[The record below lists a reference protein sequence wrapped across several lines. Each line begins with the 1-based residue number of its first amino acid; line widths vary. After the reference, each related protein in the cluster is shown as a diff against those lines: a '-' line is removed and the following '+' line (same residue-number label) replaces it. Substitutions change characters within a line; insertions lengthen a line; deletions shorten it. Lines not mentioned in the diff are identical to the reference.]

1 MQKTLENLAKAYIG
15 ESQARN
21 RYTSYA
27 KIAKKEGYEQIAA
40 LFMETADNEREH
52 AAQLIKMIGEIKK
65 ANNLPPDEIIIETGM
80 PFNVLSD
87 TLDNLQA
94 AATGEKY
101 EHSIM
106 YPEFAETA
114 QTDGLPKVA
123 TRLLAIAKA
132 EEHHEQRYQKL
143 ITQLV
148 NKTFFVKEQ
157 DVTWVCR
164 ECGYT
169 HTGKMPPNIC
179 PSCDHEQAYYQ
190 LLSENY

>member
-27 KIAKKEGYEQIAA
+27 KIAKKEGYEQISA
-40 LFMETADNEREH
+40 LFLETADNEREH

-65 ANNLPPDEIIIETGM
+65 TNNLPPDEIKVEAEM

-101 EHSIM
+101 ECSTM
-106 YPEFAETA
+106 YPEFAQTA
-114 QTDGLPKVA
+114 EADGLPAVA
-123 TRLLAIAKA
+123 SRLLAIAAA
-132 EEHHEQRYQKL
+132 EKHHEERYQKL
-143 ITQLV
+143 IVQLRS
-148 NKTFFVKEQ
+148 NSLFVKEQ
-157 DVTWVCR
+157 EVQWVCR
-164 ECGYT
+164 ECGYI
-169 HTGKMPPNIC
+169 HKGKTPPVKC
-179 PSCDHEQAYYQ
+179 PSCDHEQGYYQ